1 MEVVAPF
8 VEQLQGG
15 LDEIHRGQRQLAGTL
30 RIDDMI
36 VEINKLEKRTDRQQI
51 KLRAA
56 LFKEEDKLPPVHVMF
71 YYKLIELIGEIA
83 DYAERTGN
91 RLQILISV

>member
-1 MEVVAPF
+1 MFEVGFSRREVK
-8 VEQLQGG
+8 
-15 LDEIHRGQRQLAGTL
+15 I
-30 RIDDMI
+30 IDDMI
-36 VEINKLEKRTDRQQI
+36 DEINKLEKRTDKQQV

-56 LFKEEDKLPPVHVMF
+56 LFKIEDKLPPVEVMF

-91 RLQILISV
+91 RLQILIAV